1 MMTFPSLDVKGKI
14 AIVAGASRGIGRT
27 LALGLGN
34 AGADVVVSSRTV
46 PDLESLADEIRAMG
60 RKALVQPVDLTK
72 LTDIQ
77 TLADAAM
84 AEFGRID
91 ILVNNA
97 GININKSALEMT
109 EEDWDFVLD
118 TNLKSYFFSSQII
131 GRLMV
136 EQRKGKIINIS
147 STFGLVGFEKR
158 AGYASS
164 KGGITILTKVL
175 AIEWGPYNVNV
186 NAIAPTATRTTINEE
201 LFANP
206 QWRKNV
212 LARIPIG
219 RFCEPADL
227 VGAVVYLAS
236 DASDMVTG
244 ITLPVDGGWTAW

>member
-1 MMTFPSLDVKGKI
+1 MEKFPSLDVKDRV
-14 AIVAGASRGIGRT
+14 AVVAGASRGIGRT
-27 LALGLGN
+27 LALGLAN

-46 PDLESLADEIRAMG
+46 PDLELLADEIRAMG
-60 RKALVQPVDLTK
+60 RKALVRPADFTK
-72 LTDIQ
+72 LSDIQ
-77 TLADAAM
+77 ALADAAVTD
-84 AEFGRID
+84 FGRVD

-109 EEDWDFVLD
+109 EEDWDRVLD
-118 TNLKSYFFSSQII
+118 INLKSYFFCSQII

-136 EQRKGKIINIS
+136 EQRKGKIINVS

-158 AGYASS
+158 SAYASS
-164 KGGITILTKVL
+164 KGGIGQLTKVL

-186 NAIAPTATRTTINEE
+186 NAIAPTATLTAINKE

-206 QWRKNV
+206 EWRKGV

-219 RFCEPADL
+219 RFCEPKDL
-227 VGAVVYLAS
+227 VGAVVFLAS
-236 DASDMVTG
+236 EASNMVTG

>member
-1 MMTFPSLDVKGKI
+1 MTIFPSLDVEGKV
-14 AIVAGASRGIGRT
+14 ALLAGASRGIGRT
-27 LALGLGN
+27 LALGLAN

-46 PDLESLADEIRAMG
+46 ADLESLADEILGMG
-60 RKALVQPVDLTK
+60 RKASVQPADLTK
-72 LTDIQ
+72 LSDIEAVA
-77 TLADAAM
+77 TASV

-97 GININKSALEMT
+97 GININKPALEMS
-109 EEDWDFVLD
+109 EEEWDQVLD
-118 TNLKSYFFSSQII
+118 TNLKSYFLCSQVI

-136 EQRKGKIINIS
+136 ERRKGKIINIS

-158 AGYASS
+158 SAYASS
-164 KGGITILTKVL
+164 KGGIVQLTKVL

-186 NAIAPTATRTTINEE
+186 NAIAPMATRTAINEE

-219 RFCEPADL
+219 RFCEPEDL